1 MTWGDENAC
10 TGLKWGIWRKK
21 WGIWRKKWLRFPR
34 ALFRNWD
41 GLSTLDGSRHTWALL
56 ALAIAVLIAARQDS
70 SSLASSAARVSAARR
85 SWSLSKATEKC
96 RQGTVL
102 AYSSPHPYIG
112 YLFSILCVFI
122 FACQSCSD
130 KEGATLWGQGGQSI
144 ATWMTMKLC
153 HLSVV
158 CP

>member
-10 TGLKWGIWRKK
+10 TGLKWGIWRKKWGIWRRK

-96 RQGTVL
+96 RQGTDLPILVCICIL
-102 AYSSPHPYIG
+102 VICSAYYVCL
-112 YLFSILCVFI
+112 YLHVK
-122 FACQSCSD
+122 AAVTR
-130 KEGATLWGQGGQSI
+130 KELLFGVRVSKA
-144 ATWMTMKLC
+144 
-153 HLSVV
+153 
-158 CP
+158 